1 MLKRKRQQAN
11 VVELGE
17 LEARIAQ
24 CQRRLADVMA
34 AHAATM
40 NAVTQL
46 ETQIKASRVF
56 PSAGVAGQ
64 AKQALLAPPKA
75 AKKKW
80 SWRGRVAVPA

>member
-1 MLKRKRQQAN
+1 MLKRKRQQAI
-11 VVELGE
+11 VAELGE

-24 CQRRLADVMA
+24 CQRQLADVIA
-34 AHAATM
+34 ARGATM
-40 NAVTQL
+40 NAVTRL
-46 ETQIKASRVF
+46 ETQIKEARAL

-64 AKQALLAPPKA
+64 AQQARLAPPKA

>member
-11 VVELGE
+11 AADLGE
-17 LEARIAQ
+17 LEARLAR
-24 CQRRLADVMA
+24 CQRQLADVIA
-34 AHAATM
+34 AHGAMM
-40 NAVTQL
+40 NAVAQL
-46 ETQIKASRVF
+46 ETQIKASRPL